1 MSPSYDGHIYLFDT
15 SVWEHTEHPLIASD
29 WAAALGNDQLAVSP
43 VVAFEV
49 LYTARN
55 QADFEVLEG
64 ELDALRQVPLTRG
77 VVRDARDA
85 LHTLSATNRHRMPF
99 QDALIAASAAHKHLG
114 VLHYDGHFDTLSEV
128 LDFESRWIAPPGSL

>member
-1 MSPSYDGHIYLFDT
+1 VSPSYDGHIYLFDT

-85 LHTLSATNRHRMPF
+85 LHALSATNRHRMPF

-114 VLHYDGHFDTLSEV
+114 VLHYDGHFDTLSEG